1 MYIRLNMVSCSV
13 SITYFR
19 STVIVFS
26 GGCKKKLSSSLL
38 TSVSTWFVVVGFET
52 GEGSLWEIIASLQL
66 LVLSICCNNAECGG
80 TTNVVFGGG
89 YGQLIR
95 VCF

>member
-1 MYIRLNMVSCSV
+1 M
-13 SITYFR
+13 
-19 STVIVFS
+19 
-26 GGCKKKLSSSLL
+26 
-38 TSVSTWFVVVGFET
+38 VGFET